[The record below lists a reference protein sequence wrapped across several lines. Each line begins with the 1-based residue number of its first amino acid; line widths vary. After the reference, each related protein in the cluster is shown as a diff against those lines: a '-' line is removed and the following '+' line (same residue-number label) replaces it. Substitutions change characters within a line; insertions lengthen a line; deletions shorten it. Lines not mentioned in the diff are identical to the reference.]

1 MSGTIGRPLA
11 AGWIRFA
18 NAAPARYAPDLSQVR
33 QDRPPPFGRAPDHS
47 RAFPVAGVPCC
58 EDTQPPVNPKEK
70 IPMPDNM
77 RIVRRTQV
85 RLTRAQAHR
94 LIET

>member
-1 MSGTIGRPLA
+1 MARRSIVAHRG
-11 AGWIRFA
+11 AGSVHQR
-18 NAAPARYAPDLSQVR
+18 
-33 QDRPPPFGRAPDHS
+33 H
-47 RAFPVAGVPCC
+47 
-58 EDTQPPVNPKEK
+58 TQPPVNPKEK